1 MPGLSKKS
9 MPLDLLWNK
18 IAIRTFCL
26 AILVVHLQLLKKHF
40 YAGEPL
46 KVLVI
51 KLLIFRKSMRNKESI
66 MIEVRN
72 P

>member
-1 MPGLSKKS
+1 MRHALTWF
-9 MPLDLLWNK
+9 LL
-18 IAIRTFCL
+18 AMFM
-26 AILVVHLQLLKKHF
+26 HLQLLKKHF